1 MEEKVMLKNYLMDEE
16 GMGTVELVLIIAAL
30 VSIAIIFRKY
40 VIDFV
45 QKQLGNIF
53 NNSEVTDNIHT
64 ETSAA
69 SGG

>member
-1 MEEKVMLKNYLMDEE
+1 MFVKYLRDEE

-53 NNSEVTDNIHT
+53 NNSEVTNSVTT

-69 SGG
+69 H

>member
-1 MEEKVMLKNYLMDEE
+1 MLKNYLMDED

-53 NNSEVTDNIHT
+53 NNEEVTNSVTT
-64 ETSAA
+64 ETDPTH
-69 SGG
+69 

>member
-1 MEEKVMLKNYLMDEE
+1 MLKNYLMDEE

>member
-1 MEEKVMLKNYLMDEE
+1 MFVKYLRDEE

-53 NNSEVTDNIHT
+53 NNSEVTNSVTT

-69 SGG
+69 N

>member
-1 MEEKVMLKNYLMDEE
+1 MFVKYLRDEE

-53 NNSEVTDNIHT
+53 NNSEVTNSVTT

-69 SGG
+69 Q

>member
-1 MEEKVMLKNYLMDEE
+1 MFVKYLRDEE

-53 NNSEVTDNIHT
+53 NNSEVTNSVTT
-64 ETSAA
+64 ETSTAQ
-69 SGG
+69 